1 MVDDTTAS
9 VLAIDAAVL
18 RATDAP
24 QYGITTAG
32 FLPKPFAR
40 LLAEKLA
47 LARELFGQDLDLTAG
62 SLVRKLLE
70 VSALEESRTWAAL
83 GSMYDNAFVVS
94 AIGEALSR
102 LGEELGV
109 PRPYLEATGTV
120 TVAATTPLTGDQTYV
135 VPRGTRM
142 LSPAGDD
149 VATAEQVVLSAG
161 DAQRDV
167 AVTAVQPGPN
177 GNLDPSTAGAG
188 GTFPHRLDHWNLL
201 DPKVVASGIVST
213 TGSGQQT
220 TLVSITHNLRLQGG
234 EQQWPDTR
242 YRELLLR
249 APRSVWTSDAV
260 TFAVSLIPGVR
271 QVKLLDAPGGLDV
284 RGSLEGTGSFVERL
298 FADHPTAG
306 SPFGFTLLIAPTPSA
321 IWDGP
326 SGLAA
331 TVQAAVADLRP
342 MGIYPRVEQGQSLAV
357 GIRADISSPGLDAA
371 GQVGLRQR
379 LMERVRRYI
388 DGLDF
393 GDDVRSA
400 EVTWAIMSEPSV
412 VDCQNLSLT
421 TYPPQ
426 VTDTGLATGTADA
439 TQPTVQPPGQNVT
452 PAGNQVPVFIDDA
465 SGLTLHTDPA

>member
-1 MVDDTTAS
+1 MADDTTAD

-18 RATDAP
+18 RSTDAP
-24 QYGITTAG
+24 EYGITTRG
-32 FLPKPFAR
+32 FVPKPFAR

-62 SLVRKLLE
+62 SLIRKLLE

-94 AIGEALSR
+94 ATGEALSR

-120 TVAATTPLTGDQTYV
+120 TLRVAAPPSSDLTFV
-135 VPRGTRM
+135 IPRGTRM
-142 LSPAGDD
+142 LTPAGDD
-149 VATAEQVVLSAG
+149 VATAGQVVLSVG
-161 DAQRDV
+161 DRERDV
-167 AVTAVQPGPN
+167 AVSAVQPGPD
-177 GNLDPSTAGAG
+177 GNIDPRTAAPDGS
-188 GTFPHRLDHWNLL
+188 FPHRIDRWNLL
-201 DPKVVASGIVST
+201 DPRVTGSGIVAAD
-213 TGSGQQT
+213 GAGQQT
-220 TLVSITHNLRLQGG
+220 TLVTITHDQRLQGG
-234 EQQWPDTR
+234 EQRWPDTR

-249 APRSVWTSDAV
+249 APRSVWTSDAL
-260 TFAVSLIPGVR
+260 TFAVSFVPGVR

-284 RGSLEGTGSFVERL
+284 RGSLEGTGSFVQRL

-306 SPFGFTLLIAPTPSA
+306 SPFGFTLLIAPTPAA

-331 TVQAAVADLRP
+331 AIQAAVADLRP

-357 GIRADISSPGLDAA
+357 GIRADIYCPGLAA
-371 GQVGLRQR
+371 TGQVGLKQR

-388 DGLDF
+388 DSLEF

-412 VDCQNLSLT
+412 LDSQNLSLL
-421 TYPPQ
+421 TYPPLL
-426 VTDTGLATGTADA
+426 TDSGLASASVDA
-439 TQPTVQPPGQNVT
+439 SQPTVHPPGKNVT
-452 PAGNQVPVFIDDA
+452 PAGNEVPVFVDDA
-465 SGLTLHTDPA
+465 SGLTLHTDPQ

>member
-1 MVDDTTAS
+1 MADDTTAD

-18 RATDAP
+18 RATGAP
-24 QYGITTAG
+24 QYGITQAG
-32 FLPKPFAR
+32 FVPKPFAR

-83 GSMYDNAFVVS
+83 GSMYDNSFVVS
-94 AIGEALSR
+94 ASGEALSR

-120 TVAATTPLTGDQTYV
+120 TLRLTTAPPAGTTYV
-135 VPRGTRM
+135 IFRGTRM
-142 LSPAGDD
+142 LTPAGDD
-149 VATAEQVVLSAG
+149 VATAEQVVLGAG
-161 DAQRDV
+161 NIQRDV
-167 AVTAVQPGPN
+167 AVAAVQPGPD
-177 GNLDPSTAGAG
+177 GNIDPRTAAAD
-188 GTFPHRLDHWNLL
+188 GTYPHRVDRWNLL
-201 DPKVVASGIVST
+201 DPQVTAAGVVST
-213 TGSGQQT
+213 DGSGQRT
-220 TLVSITHNLRLQGG
+220 TLVSITHNQPLQGG
-234 EQQWPDTR
+234 EQRWPDTR

-260 TFAVSLIPGVR
+260 TFAVSLVPGVR
-271 QVKLLDAPGGLDV
+271 QVKLMDAPGGLDV
-284 RGSLEGTGSFVERL
+284 RGSLEGTGSFVQRL
-298 FADHPTAG
+298 FADHPGVG

-331 TVQAAVADLRP
+331 AVQAAVADLRP
-342 MGIYPRVEQGQSLAV
+342 MGIYPRIERGQSLSV
-357 GIRADISSPGLDAA
+357 GIRADIYCPGLDAT
-371 GQVGLRQR
+371 GVVGLKQR
-379 LMERVRRYI
+379 LLERVRRYI
-388 DGLDF
+388 DSLEF

-400 EVTWAIMSEPSV
+400 EVTWAVMSEPSV

-421 TYPPQ
+421 IYPPL
-426 VTDTGLATGTADA
+426 VSEAGLTGGVDPS
-439 TQPTVQPPGQNVT
+439 QPTVQPPGTNVS
-452 PAGNQVPVFIDDA
+452 PAGDQVPVFVDDA